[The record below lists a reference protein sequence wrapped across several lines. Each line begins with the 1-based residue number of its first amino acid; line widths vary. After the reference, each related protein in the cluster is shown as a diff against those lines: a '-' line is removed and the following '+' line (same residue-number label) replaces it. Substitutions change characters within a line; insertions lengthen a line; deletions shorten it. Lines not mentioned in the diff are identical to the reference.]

1 MGNFVATFVRY
12 LACCLFLAASVEAG
26 AQNTTIGS
34 QAGQQVGSSETPSCH
49 VTVYGTENCP
59 HCKPKYNGFLNQKN
73 SDPQKYGCNTVDY
86 VSCGL
91 DFNHPGPPC
100 SDLGYTRF
108 PTVIG
113 QLCDCRVVPPDVS
126 PGPGLPPGNP
136 QPPPSNGV
144 ECTGQAKI
152 KCPAKGGWGC
162 CLFACDSTQPS
173 GCLNCG
179 GYRPCG
185 KNSCPADK
193 TCVNKKDD
201 KGCPRDFVCEGKVT
215 PPDHGGNEVCDPV
228 TGVCGPAGH
237 GSNEVCDPLTGV
249 CGPPNPFNPPVVVPD
264 PPVQQPDPPKPPTGP
279 QCVNP
284 CPSQSNPN
292 NCCGPT
298 QGCYQ
303 GTCSNYSGCTGCKK
317 GQICSPID
325 RAPWYGC
332 KDAGSPK
339 APSA

>member
-1 MGNFVATFVRY
+1 MGNFVVTFVRY
-12 LACCLFLAASVEAG
+12 LACCLVLGASVDAG
-26 AQNTTIGS
+26 AQNRTIGS
-34 QAGQQVGSSETPSCH
+34 QAGQQVGAAHDPSCAA
-49 VTVYGTENCP
+49 TIYSADNCGP
-59 HCKPKYNGFLNQKN
+59 CQALKARIQNNPDQ
-73 SDPQKYGCNTVDY
+73 YGCNSITY
-86 VSCGL
+86 VSCGA
-91 DFNHPGPPC
+91 D
-100 SDLGYTRF
+100 YRF
-108 PTVIG
+108 PSAECQRLGIRSFPTIHG
-113 QLCDCRVVPPDVS
+113 KLCDCRVVKPPVS
-126 PGPGLPPGNP
+126 PVPQPPSGDP

-152 KCPAKGGWGC
+152 KCPARGGWGC
-162 CLFACDSTQPS
+162 CLYACDSTQPS

-201 KGCPRDFVCEGKVT
+201 KGCPKDFVCEGKVT
-215 PPDHGGNEVCDPV
+215 PPEDDEDMVCDPI
-228 TGVCGPAGH
+228 TGVCRPR
-237 GSNEVCDPLTGV
+237 NPLLD
-249 CGPPNPFNPPVVVPD
+249 PPVVAPD

-279 QCVNP
+279 QCDNP

-298 QGCYQ
+298 QGCYR
-303 GTCSNYSGCTGCKK
+303 GTCSNYSGCSGCKK
-317 GQICSPID
+317 GQICAPID